1 MFSTGGNFACPLV
14 LGNAWAHFWLLW
26 AIQGGGCAAGIWWVE
41 TRDAVHHPAVPRMVP
56 TAESDPA
63 LQECQGGSRVTL
75 PRESGLPFSWQGCR
89 CPLSAGISSITGAV
103 PGPPLTLPVLRGDR
117 LTGCVRCGSSGV
129 WPESRVHSVLA
140 LAAESLQNTRS
151 RQLLKRPCF

>member
-1 MFSTGGNFACPLV
+1 MGFRPGTPSLREMGAVSAEPCRCHSCVGV
-14 LGNAWAHFWLLW
+14 
-26 AIQGGGCAAGIWWVE
+26 WWVE
-41 TRDAVHHPAVPRMVP
+41 TRDAVHHPAGPRMVP

-75 PRESGLPFSWQGCR
+75 PRESGLPFSWQGCQ

-129 WPESRVHSVLA
+129 WPESRVHSVPA

-151 RQLLKRPCF
+151 WQLLKRPCF